1 MIIHA
6 NRYRDALVADIARR
20 LARKRNVKIVMTRHY
35 VGPGNPRL
43 PYKAL
48 YPRLDA
54 HIFVSDKARRGFLE
68 AWRQGHTPFDPVSLL
83 VVHNSLL
90 LPEDFKADPLPD
102 RSAAT
107 AMYHGRLAP
116 GKGLETLIDALA
128 VLAGE
133 KVKVRLRIAGTGNPD
148 YVDALRRR
156 AESAGVM
163 DRIDWTRHTPNPLEL
178 IASADFGVLPS
189 EASEAFGLAN
199 IEYLAQGRPQVCT
212 ANGAQAEYLT
222 EGEEALFVPPG
233 DAPALAAAM
242 RRLAGDADLRR
253 EMGRQASETLRRNL
267 SWKRFSDKM
276 TSLYL
281 SLFE

>member
-6 NRYRDALVADIARR
+6 NRYRDALIADIARR
-20 LARKRNVKIVMTRHY
+20 LARKRNVRIVMTRHY
-35 VGPGNPRL
+35 VAPGNPHL

-54 HIFVSDKARRGFLE
+54 HLFVSEKARKGFLE
-68 AWRQGHTPFDPVSLL
+68 AWRQGHTPFDPVSLR

-90 LPEDFKADPLPD
+90 LPDDFEADPLPE
-102 RSAAT
+102 RNAAT
-107 AMYHGRLAP
+107 AMYHGRLVP
-116 GKGLETLIDALA
+116 GKGLETLIDALGI
-128 VLAGE
+128 LARE
-133 KVKVRLRIAGTGNPD
+133 KVKMRLRIAGTGNPD

-178 IASADFGVLPS
+178 IATADFGVLPS
-189 EASEAFGLAN
+189 DASEAFGLAN
-199 IEYLAQGRPQVCT
+199 IEYLVQGRPQVCT
-212 ANGAQAEYLT
+212 ANGAQAEYMT

-233 DAPALAAAM
+233 DAQALAEAM
-242 RRLAGDADLRR
+242 RRLAEDPDLRR
-253 EMGRQASETLRRNL
+253 EMGLRASETLRRDL
-267 SWKRFSDKM
+267 SWTSFADKM
-276 TSLYL
+276 TEIYL